1 MHARCQYGVDAA
13 RIGTHGRSVTQ
24 AAFNAANALVA
35 HARPRPGTAAGTP
48 RPASWPASSGNPEK
62 EHVMNATARHAARLL
77 APALLL
83 VAALVPAPGVAQ
95 EPGEVMVSIYRVAPG
110 KHLDFLRWQAARDAA
125 GSEAGVAATQWY
137 AHLDGDSW
145 DYLSIGPTTTDEQD
159 DKVES
164 ILKGRKLTT
173 GFKASIEFRTMIAS
187 HTDTRAR
194 GPTTAAAL
202 VEAGK

>member
-1 MHARCQYGVDAA
+1 M
-13 RIGTHGRSVTQ
+13 
-24 AAFNAANALVA
+24 N
-35 HARPRPGTAAGTP
+35 
-48 RPASWPASSGNPEK
+48 
-62 EHVMNATARHAARLL
+62 VMVRHAVRLL
-77 APALLL
+77 APVLLAA
-83 VAALVPAPGVAQ
+83 AALAPLPGAAQ
-95 EPGEVMVSIYRVAPG
+95 EPGKVMISIYRVAPG

-145 DYLSIGPTTTDEQD
+145 DYVSIGPATTDEQD

-187 HTDTRAR
+187 HTDTLAR